1 MMETKFDANDI
12 RLIIKDYLRDNL
24 SIKLNKNTQ
33 YDYGIVSSTTTVKL
47 FLGGECF
54 SEYTLYE

>member
-33 YDYGIVSSTTTVKL
+33 YDYGSVSSTTIKL
-47 FLGGECF
+47 FLDGECF
-54 SEYTLYE
+54 SEYSLYE

>member
-1 MMETKFDANDI
+1 METKFDANDI

-24 SIKLNKNTQ
+24 SIDLEKSTQ
-33 YDYGIVSSTTTVKL
+33 YDYGGVSSTITVKL

-54 SEYTLYE
+54 SEYTLHE

>member
-24 SIKLNKNTQ
+24 SIELNNNTQ
-33 YDYGIVSSTTTVKL
+33 YDYGSVSSTITVKL
-47 FLGGECF
+47 FLGEECF
-54 SEYTLYE
+54 SEYMLYE